1 MMNNEV
7 KEATREYYEQLKKEL
22 ETRKNETSKKILD
35 AIKEARE
42 QGDLSENA
50 DYASAREEQAA
61 NEARIVEIEEF
72 LKHVKII
79 ETTFVTIKYIEDNE
93 VETYQICGSEFN
105 PFDMK
110 ISTDSPLA
118 KAVYGHKPG
127 DKFVMVAEN
136 GKQIDLLLEDVKNP
150 YWAI

>member
-1 MMNNEV
+1 MMNNQV
-7 KEATREYYEQLKKEL
+7 KEATREYYEELKKEL
-22 ETRKNETSKKILD
+22 DERKNVTSKKILD

-50 DYASAREEQAA
+50 DYASARENQAA
-61 NEARIVEIEEF
+61 NEARILEIEEF

-79 ETTFVTIKYIEDNE
+79 ETTFVTVKYIRLNK

-105 PFDMK
+105 PFEKK

-118 KAVYGHKPG
+118 KAVFGHKPG
-127 DKFVMVAEN
+127 DKFFMTTES
-136 GKQIDLLLEDVKNP
+136 GKDIELYLEDVKNP
-150 YWAI
+150 YWTI